1 MGGKKRPSMG
11 GSDAAPTRR
20 KSLESTP
27 EIPKAFVVN
36 PWFNQAVAKFDELW
50 DRFEE
55 LETMMKHIWPTPE
68 SQKAW
73 ALRLNDIF
81 PPEPGVE
88 YLSPDWGEHAV
99 KKLRPYHW
107 SWAKDSG
114 NKGPV
119 NREAYRNL
127 LISIMVKGFCTDV
140 TQPGIELPLIT
151 PPYDDDSAKDD
162 KAVIFPTTIDEEL
175 RLRRLLDVADA
186 YSVNE
191 IKGWSRA
198 TAMHVALAMMD
209 ATGHMDAYLD
219 YLKSN
224 DKFSNFQTQ
233 SANFLHIPDDKD
245 EVDVNRGSVE
255 LSTRRWRTSCS
266 TSVLLHEIS

>member
-1 MGGKKRPSMG
+1 MG

-162 KAVIFPTTIDEEL
+162 KAVIFPTTIDE
-175 RLRRLLDVADA
+175 DVADA